1 MKKILSLLALLLIIS
16 CQEKEQNTA
25 DLIIEN
31 AQIYTVNKDFSTAT
45 AMAVKDGKV
54 IFTGTQE
61 ELKNQNL
68 KAAKTID
75 ASGKFIYPGL
85 IDAHCH
91 FYGLGQQL
99 QRVDLVGTS
108 SYDEVIQEVI
118 GFQEKNNKSFIIGR
132 GWDQNDWDVKEFPT
146 NEKLNE
152 LFPDI
157 PVALTRIDGHAML
170 CNQAALDRAN
180 ITVETK
186 VVGGEIKI
194 KDGKSLPR

>member
-1 MKKILSLLALLLIIS
+1 MKKILSLLALVLIIS

-54 IFTGTQE
+54 VFVGSQE
-61 ELKNQNL
+61 DLKAQNL

-99 QRVDLVGTS
+99 LRVDHRTKL
-108 SYDEVIQEVI
+108 
-118 GFQEKNNKSFIIGR
+118 II
-132 GWDQNDWDVKEFPT
+132 
-146 NEKLNE
+146 
-152 LFPDI
+152 
-157 PVALTRIDGHAML
+157 
-170 CNQAALDRAN
+170 
-180 ITVETK
+180 
-186 VVGGEIKI
+186 
-194 KDGKSLPR
+194 